1 MTDAGLQGRLADFNL
16 QEILQLI
23 SLQQKTGLL
32 TVDASYP
39 MFLAF
44 ESGMLVAYRDRRRSG
59 PDPLVGY
66 LKRYGFFSTETWE
79 HIDFVSHHAKL
90 DISEILV
97 NEGLLSAEELE
108 VVQNEAAQED
118 IFHGMQL
125 EDGRYHF
132 VPGRDGLA
140 GLKGRVRVKVD
151 GLLMEAVRRID
162 EIDQLRERLPSAQTR
177 LRRTDH
183 EVDTMRQSDGA
194 RRVLALL
201 GKGSTV
207 GRIVAQ
213 ARMSEF
219 DTLQIIDELR
229 ADNLLVVQAP
239 EQTREEDIPAEEE
252 SLDQEHGIQTA
263 PLVITST
270 LALLL
275 VAIVILLQPWDT
287 YRDAET
293 ASRTRGELRESAVER
308 LRVQAALQILRVE
321 DGSYPPSLDAL
332 QSSIWLP
339 DGQWENLPEHVRYR
353 RVQGGADFELLPAEE
368 SR

>member
-16 QEILQLI
+16 DEILQLI

-44 ESGMLVAYRDRRRSG
+44 EGGMLVAYRDRRRSG
-59 PDPLVGY
+59 GDPLMGY

-79 HIDFVSHHAKL
+79 HIDFVAHHAKL
-90 DISEILV
+90 DVTEILV
-97 NEGLLSAEELE
+97 NEGLLSPEELE
-108 VVQNEAAQED
+108 KVQNEAAQED
-118 IFHGMQL
+118 IFNGMQL
-125 EDGRYHF
+125 SDGRYHF
-132 VPGRDGLA
+132 LPGRDSIA

-183 EVDTMRQSDGA
+183 EVDPMQLSDPS

-201 GKGSTV
+201 GSSNTV

-219 DTLQIIDELR
+219 DTLQTIDELR
-229 ADNLLVVQAP
+229 ADNVLVVQSTEKVSQEEAP
-239 EQTREEDIPAEEE
+239 DERETSDEDY
-252 SLDQEHGIQTA
+252 GIQTA
-263 PLVITST
+263 PLLITS
-270 LALLL
+270 LL
-275 VAIVILLQPWDT
+275 VLLVVAITVLLQPWEG
-287 YRDAET
+287 YREMET
-293 ASRTRGELRESAVER
+293 ASAERGRARGEAVER
-308 LRVQAALQILRVE
+308 LRAQAALQILRVREGRYPDSLEALESSSWVE
-321 DGSYPPSLDAL
+321 DSTVDGLRDRVDY
-332 QSSIWLP
+332 LP
-339 DGQWENLPEHVRYR
+339 TESGR
-353 RVQGGADFELLPAEE
+353 DFELTPVEDG
-368 SR
+368 R